1 MIICELYDILISCV
15 SLASEKIKKT
25 VDQLMEVHSTRLF
38 VSELTPDQV
47 KDIANDIYG
56 KVLEEI
62 LKLPNI
68 RKIQTTSG
76 KQFILLATETYTLH
90 YLYPML
96 FQALCRSDLGDAL
109 INRITHKSCDIQ
121 PHDLGIK
128 PEYLYNVFKARSCLF
143 LLDKCGSPMEKVRC
157 FKQTVSILSKPLHG
171 NSSSGVSS
179 EALSADELLPMIV
192 YLVLTAEV
200 SSW

>member
-1 MIICELYDILISCV
+1 MFFNSKDESYQIFCIDQPLEGGIEERHMTAV
-15 SLASEKIKKT
+15 SLESYEDCRNFLWSDPIASEKIKKT

-96 FQALCRSDLGDAL
+96 FQALCRSDLGV
-109 INRITHKSCDIQ
+109 S
-121 PHDLGIK
+121 PS
-128 PEYLYNVFKARSCLF
+128 LYDC
-143 LLDKCGSPMEKVRC
+143 
-157 FKQTVSILSKPLHG
+157 H
-171 NSSSGVSS
+171 
-179 EALSADELLPMIV
+179 MIV
-192 YLVLTAEV
+192 T
-200 SSW
+200 